1 MPSSTRASAAPEAA
15 PPATRR
21 AAPGRRRVG
30 TSSRVP
36 VIPLAILMAVLVIP
50 ALFADWIAPHDPYR
64 ASIISRLE
72 PPVFAGG
79 TWEFPLGTD
88 RLGRDILS
96 RTLHGAKYALGISIV
111 GILLGT
117 ALGTALG
124 LAAGYFRGWTD
135 TIIMRV
141 VDVSLALPSVLLA
154 LALAAAWGSSFEGV
168 IFVVAFVLWSTFAR
182 QVRGEVLSLRERDF
196 IARARVAGASTGRI
210 ILRHILPN
218 VTNTIVVMATLQIG
232 VVIMLE
238 ASLSFLGIGIPR
250 PTPAWGLL
258 VADGRALVVSAW
270 WVSLFP
276 GLAILLT
283 VLSVN
288 LLGDW
293 LRDRLDPKLRQR

>member
-1 MPSSTRASAAPEAA
+1 ML
-15 PPATRR
+15 
-21 AAPGRRRVG
+21 
-30 TSSRVP
+30 SRYP
-36 VIPLAILMAVLVIP
+36 VIPVAILLTVLVIP
-50 ALFADWIAPHDPYR
+50 ALFAEWIAPHDPYQ
-64 ASIISRLE
+64 ASIINRLQ
-72 PPVFAGG
+72 PPTFAGG
-79 TWEFPLGTD
+79 AWEFPLGTD
-88 RLGRDILS
+88 RLGRDVLS
-96 RTLHGAKYALGISIV
+96 RTLHGAKYALGISLV

-117 ALGTALG
+117 LLGTALG
-124 LAAGYFRGWTD
+124 FAAGFFRGWTD
-135 TIIMRV
+135 KIIMRI

-154 LALAAAWGSSFEGV
+154 LALAAAVGPSFEGV

-196 IARARVAGASTGRI
+196 VARARVAGASAGRI
-210 ILRHILPN
+210 IVRHILPN
-218 VTNTIVVMATLQIG
+218 VMNTIIVMATLQIG
-232 VVIMLE
+232 VVITLE

-293 LRDRLDPKLRQR
+293 LRDRLDPKMRQR